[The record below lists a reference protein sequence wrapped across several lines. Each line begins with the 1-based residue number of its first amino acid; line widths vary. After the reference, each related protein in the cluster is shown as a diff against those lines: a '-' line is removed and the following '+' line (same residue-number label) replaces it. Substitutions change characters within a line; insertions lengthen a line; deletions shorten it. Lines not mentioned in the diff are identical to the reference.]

1 MPEEFDFS
9 ELRKYL
15 QGQMDMGEEDL
26 LLDEPWTLTRKKTAV
41 PAGVRPANPM
51 PQMPKMPP
59 RPAAPAFSQPSA
71 PRNPA
76 PIPSATQPA
85 FGAPA
90 QPASQQSAFQQPG
103 FGAAPAAQSALG
115 ANPAAFP
122 QPAPARPA
130 PVPLSQA
137 DAGLTIAPR
146 PVKKTTAAYELAE
159 SLNAFYDALKT
170 DALYARATN
179 IVRYEGPEHP
189 RLLILLA
196 APKPGEP
203 TGDFFKTPTGEML
216 SRLFA
221 SLGYEPG
228 TLGVTFFYKDAPR
241 ALSPI
246 LLASLRRMLTK
257 ELSFIAPEI
266 MITFGEPL
274 FYDVFSKGKNFND
287 LAGTALDFSGT
298 KTVSLVDAYAMTTD
312 KQLKWLTW
320 KVHIPRSGLFSAK

>member
-26 LLDEPWTLTRKKTAV
+26 LLDEPWTLTRKKSAA
-41 PAGVRPANPM
+41 PAPARPANPM
-51 PQMPKMPP
+51 PQMS
-59 RPAAPAFSQPSA
+59 RPVNPAPFPQRSAPA
-71 PRNPA
+71 NPA
-76 PIPSATQPA
+76 PIPQQSPFPANPAPFANPAQPAFQQPA

-90 QPASQQSAFQQPG
+90 QPAP
-103 FGAAPAAQSALG
+103 APR
-115 ANPAAFP
+115 
-122 QPAPARPA
+122 PAPAPK
-130 PVPLSQA
+130 L

-146 PVKKTTAAYELAE
+146 TVKKTTAAYELAD
-159 SLNAFYDALKT
+159 SIGAFYEALKT
-170 DALYARATN
+170 DALYARAAN
-179 IVRYEGPEHP
+179 VVRYEGPEHP

-203 TGDFFKTPTGEML
+203 AGAFFQSPTGEMIV
-216 SRLFA
+216 RLFG
-221 SLGYEPG
+221 SLGYAPES
-228 TLGVTFFYKDAPR
+228 LGATYFYKDAPR

-287 LAGTALDFSGT
+287 LAGTALDFNGT
-298 KTVSLVDAYAMTTD
+298 KTVSLVDAYAMTSD

-320 KVHIPRSGLFSAK
+320 KVHIPRSGLFTAAK

>member
-26 LLDEPWTLTRKKTAV
+26 LLDEPWTLARKKSAV
-41 PAGVRPANPM
+41 PAGAPRPATPMM
-51 PQMPKMPP
+51 PQMQP
-59 RPAAPAFSQPSA
+59 RPAAPSFPQQSA
-71 PRNPA
+71 PMNSA
-76 PIPSATQPA
+76 PFPNSTPPA

-90 QPASQQSAFQQPG
+90 QSAFQQSAFQ
-103 FGAAPAAQSALG
+103 APA
-115 ANPAAFP
+115 
-122 QPAPARPA
+122 QPAPAPRPTPA
-130 PVPLSQA
+130 PKL

-146 PVKKTTAAYELAE
+146 AVKKTTAAYELAD
-159 SLNAFYDALKT
+159 SIGAFYDALKT
-170 DALYARATN
+170 DALYARAAN
-179 IVRYEGPEHP
+179 VVRYEGPEHP

-203 TGDFFKTPTGEML
+203 TGNFFKSPTGEML
-216 SRLFA
+216 VRLFG
-221 SLGYEPG
+221 SLGYAPES
-228 TLGVTFFYKDAPR
+228 LGITYFYKDAPR

-266 MITFGEPL
+266 MMTFGEPL

-287 LAGTALDFSGT
+287 LAGTALDFNGT

-320 KVHIPRSGLFSAK
+320 KVHIPRSGLFTAAK

>member
-26 LLDEPWTLTRKKTAV
+26 LLDEPWTLTRKKSAV
-41 PAGVRPANPM
+41 PAGAPRLANPM
-51 PQMPKMPP
+51 PQMQ
-59 RPAAPAFSQPSA
+59 RPANPAPFPQHSAPA
-71 PRNPA
+71 NPA
-76 PIPSATQPA
+76 PIPQQSPFQS
-85 FGAPA
+85 PA
-90 QPASQQSAFQQPG
+90 QPAPSPR
-103 FGAAPAAQSALG
+103 
-115 ANPAAFP
+115 
-122 QPAPARPA
+122 PAPAPK
-130 PVPLSQA
+130 L

-146 PVKKTTAAYELAE
+146 AVKKTTAAYELAD
-159 SLNAFYDALKT
+159 SIGAFYDALKT
-170 DALYARATN
+170 DPLYARAAN
-179 IVRYEGPEHP
+179 VVRYEGPEHP

-203 TGDFFKTPTGEML
+203 AGAFFQSPTGEML
-216 SRLFA
+216 VRLFG
-221 SLGYEPG
+221 SLGYAPES
-228 TLGVTFFYKDAPR
+228 LGVTYFYKDAPR

-266 MITFGEPL
+266 MITFSEPL
-274 FYDVFSKGKNFND
+274 FYDVFSKGKNFNE
-287 LAGTALDFSGT
+287 LAGTALDFNGT

-320 KVHIPRSGLFSAK
+320 KVHIPRSGLFNAAK

>member
-26 LLDEPWTLTRKKTAV
+26 LLDEPWTLTRKKSAA
-41 PAGVRPANPM
+41 PAPVRPANPM
-51 PQMPKMPP
+51 PQMQ
-59 RPAAPAFSQPSA
+59 RPA
-71 PRNPA
+71 NPA
-76 PIPSATQPA
+76 PFPQHS
-85 FGAPA
+85 APA
-90 QPASQQSAFQQPG
+90 QPAP
-103 FGAAPAAQSALG
+103 APR
-115 ANPAAFP
+115 
-122 QPAPARPA
+122 PAPAPK
-130 PVPLSQA
+130 L

-146 PVKKTTAAYELAE
+146 AVKKTTSAYELAD
-159 SLNAFYDALKT
+159 SIGAFYDALKT
-170 DALYARATN
+170 DALYARAAN
-179 IVRYEGPEHP
+179 VVRYEGPEHP

-196 APKPGEP
+196 APKPGEA
-203 TGDFFKTPTGEML
+203 GSNFFQSPTGEML
-216 SRLFA
+216 VRLFG
-221 SLGYEPG
+221 SLGYAPE
-228 TLGVTFFYKDAPR
+228 TLGVTYFYKDAPR

-266 MITFGEPL
+266 MITFSEPL

-287 LAGTALDFSGT
+287 LAGTALDFNGT

-320 KVHIPRSGLFSAK
+320 KVHIPRSGLFTAAK

>member
-26 LLDEPWTLTRKKTAV
+26 LLDEPWTLARKKSAV
-41 PAGVRPANPM
+41 PAGAPRPATPMM
-51 PQMPKMPP
+51 PQMQP
-59 RPAAPAFSQPSA
+59 RPAAPSFPQQSA
-71 PRNPA
+71 PMNSA
-76 PIPSATQPA
+76 PFPNSTPPA

-90 QPASQQSAFQQPG
+90 QSAFQQSAFQ
-103 FGAAPAAQSALG
+103 APA
-115 ANPAAFP
+115 
-122 QPAPARPA
+122 QPAPAPRPTPA
-130 PVPLSQA
+130 PKL

-146 PVKKTTAAYELAE
+146 AVKKTTAAYELAD
-159 SLNAFYDALKT
+159 SIGAFYDALKT
-170 DALYARATN
+170 DALYARTAN
-179 IVRYEGPEHP
+179 VVRYEGPEHP

-203 TGDFFKTPTGEML
+203 TGNFFKSPTGEML
-216 SRLFA
+216 VRLFG
-221 SLGYEPG
+221 SLGYAPES
-228 TLGVTFFYKDAPR
+228 LGVTYFYKDAPR

-266 MITFGEPL
+266 MMTFGEPL

-287 LAGTALDFSGT
+287 LAGTALDFNGT

-320 KVHIPRSGLFSAK
+320 KVHIPRSGLFAAAK

>member
-26 LLDEPWTLTRKKTAV
+26 LLDEPWTLTRKKSAV
-41 PAGVRPANPM
+41 PAASPRPAIPAAPQMQPRPANPA
-51 PQMPKMPP
+51 PFPP
-59 RPAAPAFSQPSA
+59 PSQAPASPA
-71 PRNPA
+71 PANPA
-76 PIPSATQPA
+76 PPSFFSQPA

-90 QPASQQSAFQQPG
+90 QPAPR
-103 FGAAPAAQSALG
+103 
-115 ANPAAFP
+115 
-122 QPAPARPA
+122 PAPAPK
-130 PVPLSQA
+130 L

-146 PVKKTTAAYELAE
+146 AVKKTTAAYELVD
-159 SLNAFYDALKT
+159 SLGAFYDALKT
-170 DALYARATN
+170 DALYARAAN
-179 IVRYEGPEHP
+179 VVRYQGPEHP

-203 TGDFFKTPTGEML
+203 TGEFFKTPTGEML
-216 SRLFA
+216 VRLFG
-221 SLGYEPG
+221 SLGYAPDS
-228 TLGVTFFYKDAPR
+228 LGITYFYKDAPR

-287 LAGTALDFSGT
+287 LAGTALDFNGT
-298 KTVSLVDAYAMTTD
+298 KTVSLVDAYAMTND

-320 KVHIPRSGLFSAK
+320 KVHIPRSGLFAAAK

>member
-26 LLDEPWTLTRKKTAV
+26 LLDEPWTLTRKKPAV
-41 PAGVRPANPM
+41 PAGAPRPANPM
-51 PQMPKMPP
+51 PQM
-59 RPAAPAFSQPSA
+59 RPANPAPFPQHSAPA
-71 PRNPA
+71 NPA
-76 PIPSATQPA
+76 PIPQQSPFPSNPAPFANQAQPAFQQSA

-90 QPASQQSAFQQPG
+90 PS
-103 FGAAPAAQSALG
+103 APA
-115 ANPAAFP
+115 PR
-122 QPAPARPA
+122 PAPAPK
-130 PVPLSQA
+130 L

-146 PVKKTTAAYELAE
+146 AVKKTTAAYELAD
-159 SLNAFYDALKT
+159 SIGAFYDALKT
-170 DALYARATN
+170 DALYARAAN
-179 IVRYEGPEHP
+179 VVRYEGPEHP

-203 TGDFFKTPTGEML
+203 AGAFFQSPTGEML
-216 SRLFA
+216 VRLFG
-221 SLGYEPG
+221 SLGYAPE
-228 TLGVTFFYKDAPR
+228 TLGVTYFYKDAPR

-266 MITFGEPL
+266 MITFSEPL

-287 LAGTALDFSGT
+287 LAGMALDFNGT

-320 KVHIPRSGLFSAK
+320 KVHIPRSGLFTAAK

>member
-26 LLDEPWTLTRKKTAV
+26 LLDEPWTLIRKKPAV
-41 PAGVRPANPM
+41 PAGAPRPANPM
-51 PQMPKMPP
+51 PQM
-59 RPAAPAFSQPSA
+59 RPANPAPFPQHSAPA
-71 PRNPA
+71 NPA
-76 PIPSATQPA
+76 PIPQQSPFPSNPAPFANQAQPAFQQSA

-90 QPASQQSAFQQPG
+90 PS
-103 FGAAPAAQSALG
+103 APA
-115 ANPAAFP
+115 PR
-122 QPAPARPA
+122 PAPAPK
-130 PVPLSQA
+130 L

-146 PVKKTTAAYELAE
+146 AVKKTTAAYELAD
-159 SLNAFYDALKT
+159 SIGAFYDALKT
-170 DALYARATN
+170 DALYARAAN
-179 IVRYEGPEHP
+179 VVRYEGPEHP

-203 TGDFFKTPTGEML
+203 AGAFFQSPTGEML
-216 SRLFA
+216 VRLFG
-221 SLGYEPG
+221 SLGYAPES
-228 TLGVTFFYKDAPR
+228 LGVTYFYKDAPR

-266 MITFGEPL
+266 MITFSEPL
-274 FYDVFSKGKNFND
+274 FYDVFSKGKNFNE
-287 LAGTALDFSGT
+287 LAGTALDFNGT

-320 KVHIPRSGLFSAK
+320 KVHIPRSGLFTAAK

>member
-26 LLDEPWTLTRKKTAV
+26 LLDEPWTLTRKKSAV
-41 PAGVRPANPM
+41 PAGVRPGNPM
-51 PQMPKMPP
+51 PPIPQMQS
-59 RPAAPAFSQPSA
+59 RPAAPTFSQPSA

-76 PIPSATQPA
+76 PFPNP
-85 FGAPA
+85 
-90 QPASQQSAFQQPG
+90 
-103 FGAAPAAQSALG
+103 AQSAMG
-115 ANPAAFP
+115 ANPAAFQ
-122 QPAPARPA
+122 QPAATPARPA
-130 PVPLSQA
+130 PAPKL
-137 DAGLTIAPR
+137 DAAMTIAPR
-146 PVKKTTAAYELAE
+146 TVKKTTAAYELAD
-159 SLNAFYDALKT
+159 SIGAFYDALKT
-170 DALYARATN
+170 DALYARATTV
-179 IVRYEGPEHP
+179 VRYEGPEHP

-196 APKPGEP
+196 APKLGEP
-203 TGDFFKTPTGEML
+203 TGNFFQSPTGEML
-216 SRLFA
+216 VRLFG
-221 SLGYEPG
+221 SLGYAPES
-228 TLGVTFFYKDAPR
+228 LGVTYFYKDAPR

-257 ELSFIAPEI
+257 ELSFVAPEI

-287 LAGTALDFSGT
+287 LAGTALDFNGT

-320 KVHIPRSGLFSAK
+320 KVHIPRSGLFAAK

>member
-1 MPEEFDFS
+1 MPEELNFS

-15 QGQMDMGEEDL
+15 QGQMDMGEADL
-26 LLDEPWTLTRKKTAV
+26 LLDEPWTLTRKKSAV
-41 PAGVRPANPM
+41 PAGRPANPM
-51 PQMPKMPP
+51 PQM
-59 RPAAPAFSQPSA
+59 RPAAPAFPQRSA
-71 PRNPA
+71 PLNPA
-76 PIPSATQPA
+76 PFPTSAQSAFQQAPVQPA
-85 FGAPA
+85 FQAPA
-90 QPASQQSAFQQPG
+90 QPAFPQAFQQP
-103 FGAAPAAQSALG
+103 AASQPR
-115 ANPAAFP
+115 
-122 QPAPARPA
+122 PAPASKPQLDSA
-130 PVPLSQA
+130 V
-137 DAGLTIAPR
+137 TIAPR
-146 PVKKTTAAYELAE
+146 AVKKTTAAYELAD

-170 DALYARATN
+170 DALYARAAN
-179 IVRYEGPEHP
+179 VVRYEGPEHP

-221 SLGYEPG
+221 SLGYDAAS
-228 TLGVTFFYKDAPR
+228 LGVTYFYKDAPR

-266 MITFGEPL
+266 MMTFGEPL

-287 LAGTALDFSGT
+287 LAGTALDFNGT

-320 KVHIPRSGLFSAK
+320 KVHIPRSGLFAAK

>member
-26 LLDEPWTLTRKKTAV
+26 LLDEPWTLTRKKSVV

-51 PQMPKMPP
+51 PQMS

-76 PIPSATQPA
+76 PFPNPAPSA

-90 QPASQQSAFQQPG
+90 QPAFSSP
-103 FGAAPAAQSALG
+103 SALG
-115 ANPAAFP
+115 ASAQPAAAP
-122 QPAPARPA
+122 QPRPA
-130 PVPLSQA
+130 SASKPQL
-137 DAGLTIAPR
+137 DATTAIAPR
-146 PVKKTTAAYELAE
+146 SVKKTTAAYELAD
-159 SLNAFYDALKT
+159 SIGAFYDALKT
-170 DALYARATN
+170 DALYARAAN
-179 IVRYEGPEHP
+179 VVRYEGLEHP

-196 APKPGEP
+196 APKPGES
-203 TGDFFKTPTGEML
+203 GGNFFQSPTGEML
-216 SRLFA
+216 ARLFA
-221 SLGYEPG
+221 SLGYAPE
-228 TLGVTFFYKDAPR
+228 TLGVTYFYKDAPR

-257 ELSFIAPEI
+257 ELSFVAPEI
-266 MITFGEPL
+266 MVTFGEPL

-287 LAGTALDFSGT
+287 LAGTALDFNGT
-298 KTVSLVDAYAMTTD
+298 KTVSLVDAYAMTAD

-320 KVHIPRSGLFSAK
+320 KVHIPRSGLFTAVK

>member
-26 LLDEPWTLTRKKTAV
+26 LLDEPWTLTRKKSAV
-41 PAGVRPANPM
+41 PAGAPRPANPM
-51 PQMPKMPP
+51 PPMP
-59 RPAAPAFSQPSA
+59 RPATPAFSQPSA
-71 PRNPA
+71 PKNPA
-76 PIPSATQPA
+76 PFPNPAQSA
-85 FGAPA
+85 FGASA
-90 QPASQQSAFQQPG
+90 QPAFQQP
-103 FGAAPAAQSALG
+103 AA
-115 ANPAAFP
+115 
-122 QPAPARPA
+122 APARPA
-130 PVPLSQA
+130 PAPKL
-137 DAGLTIAPR
+137 DAAMTIAPR
-146 PVKKTTAAYELAE
+146 TVKKTTAAYELAD
-159 SLNAFYDALKT
+159 SIGAFYDALKT
-170 DALYARATN
+170 DALYARATTV
-179 IVRYEGPEHP
+179 VRYEGPEHP

-203 TGDFFKTPTGEML
+203 TGNFFQSPTGEML
-216 SRLFA
+216 VRLFG
-221 SLGYEPG
+221 SLGYAPES
-228 TLGVTFFYKDAPR
+228 LGVTYFYKDAPR

-257 ELSFIAPEI
+257 ELSFVAPEI

-287 LAGTALDFSGT
+287 LAGTALDFNGT

-320 KVHIPRSGLFSAK
+320 KVHIPRSGLFTAAK

>member
-26 LLDEPWTLTRKKTAV
+26 LLDEPWTLTRKKSVV
-41 PAGVRPANPM
+41 PAGAPRPANPM
-51 PQMPKMPP
+51 PQMM
-59 RPAAPAFSQPSA
+59 RPANPAPFPQPSI
-71 PRNPA
+71 PKNPA
-76 PIPSATQPA
+76 PIPQQSPFPSNPAPFANPVQPAFQQSA

-90 QPASQQSAFQQPG
+90 QPA
-103 FGAAPAAQSALG
+103 
-115 ANPAAFP
+115 
-122 QPAPARPA
+122 PAPAPK
-130 PVPLSQA
+130 L

-146 PVKKTTAAYELAE
+146 AVKKTTAAYELAD
-159 SLNAFYDALKT
+159 SIGAFYDALKT
-170 DALYARATN
+170 DALYARTAN
-179 IVRYEGPEHP
+179 VVRYAGPEHP

-196 APKPGEP
+196 APKQGEQI
-203 TGDFFKTPTGEML
+203 GNFFQSPTGEML
-216 SRLFA
+216 VRLFG
-221 SLGYEPG
+221 SLGYAPES
-228 TLGVTFFYKDAPR
+228 LGVTYFYKDAPR

-287 LAGTALDFSGT
+287 LAGTALDFNGT

-320 KVHIPRSGLFSAK
+320 KVHIPRSGLFTAAK

>member
-26 LLDEPWTLTRKKTAV
+26 LLDEPWTLTRKKSAV
-41 PAGVRPANPM
+41 PAGARPANPM
-51 PQMPKMPP
+51 PP
-59 RPAAPAFSQPSA
+59 RPVAPAFSQPSA

-76 PIPSATQPA
+76 PIPSAAYSQ
-85 FGAPA
+85 APA
-90 QPASQQSAFQQPG
+90 QPAFPQQTFSAPAQSAF
-103 FGAAPAAQSALG
+103 G
-115 ANPAAFP
+115 ANSAFP
-122 QPAPARPA
+122 QAASAAPARPA
-130 PVPLSQA
+130 APKPQP

-146 PVKKTTAAYELAE
+146 AVKKTTAAYELAD
-159 SLNAFYDALKT
+159 SIGAFYDALKT

-179 IVRYEGPEHP
+179 VVRYEGPEHP
-189 RLLILLA
+189 RLLVLLA

-203 TGDFFKTPTGEML
+203 TGNFFQSATGEML
-216 SRLFA
+216 VRLFG
-221 SLGYEPG
+221 SLGYAPES
-228 TLGVTFFYKDAPR
+228 LGVTYFYKDAPR

-257 ELSFIAPEI
+257 ELSFVAPEI

-287 LAGTALDFSGT
+287 LAGTALDFNGT
-298 KTVSLVDAYAMTTD
+298 KTVSLVDAFSMTTD

-320 KVHIPRSGLFSAK
+320 KVHIPRSGLFTAK

>member
-26 LLDEPWTLTRKKTAV
+26 LLDEPWTLTRKKSAV
-41 PAGVRPANPM
+41 PSGTPRPANPM
-51 PQMPKMPP
+51 PQMT
-59 RPAAPAFSQPSA
+59 RPS
-71 PRNPA
+71 NPA
-76 PIPSATQPA
+76 PFPQHSAPANPAPFANSAQSAFQQPS

-90 QPASQQSAFQQPG
+90 QPAP
-103 FGAAPAAQSALG
+103 APR
-115 ANPAAFP
+115 
-122 QPAPARPA
+122 PAPAPK
-130 PVPLSQA
+130 L

-146 PVKKTTAAYELAE
+146 AVKKTTSAYELAD
-159 SLNAFYDALKT
+159 SIGAFYDALKT
-170 DALYARATN
+170 DALYARAATV
-179 IVRYEGPEHP
+179 VRYEGPDPP
-189 RLLILLA
+189 RLLLLLA
-196 APKPGEP
+196 APKPGEA
-203 TGDFFKTPTGEML
+203 GNNFFQSPTGEML
-216 SRLFA
+216 VRVFG
-221 SLGYEPG
+221 SLGYAPES
-228 TLGVTFFYKDAPR
+228 LGVTYFYKDAPR

-266 MITFGEPL
+266 MITFSEPL

-287 LAGTALDFSGT
+287 LAGTLLDFNGT

-320 KVHIPRSGLFSAK
+320 KVHIPRSGLFTAAK

>member
-1 MPEEFDFS
+1 MPEELNFS

-15 QGQMDMGEEDL
+15 QGQMDMGEADL
-26 LLDEPWTLTRKKTAV
+26 LLDEPWTLTRKKSAA
-41 PAGVRPANPM
+41 PAGRPANPM
-51 PQMPKMPP
+51 PQM
-59 RPAAPAFSQPSA
+59 RLASPAFPQRSA
-71 PRNPA
+71 PLNPA
-76 PIPSATQPA
+76 PFSTSAQSAFQQQAPVQPT
-85 FGAPA
+85 FQAPA
-90 QPASQQSAFQQPG
+90 QPAFQQP
-103 FGAAPAAQSALG
+103 AASQPR
-115 ANPAAFP
+115 
-122 QPAPARPA
+122 PAPAPSPA
-130 PVPLSQA
+130 PKLDSAV
-137 DAGLTIAPR
+137 TIAPR
-146 PVKKTTAAYELAE
+146 AVKKTTAAYELAD

-170 DALYARATN
+170 DALYARAAN
-179 IVRYEGPEHP
+179 VVRYEGPEHP

-221 SLGYEPG
+221 SLGYDAAS
-228 TLGVTFFYKDAPR
+228 LGVTYFYKDAPR

-266 MITFGEPL
+266 MMTFGEPL

-287 LAGTALDFSGT
+287 LAGTALDFNGT

-320 KVHIPRSGLFSAK
+320 KVHIPRSGLFAAK